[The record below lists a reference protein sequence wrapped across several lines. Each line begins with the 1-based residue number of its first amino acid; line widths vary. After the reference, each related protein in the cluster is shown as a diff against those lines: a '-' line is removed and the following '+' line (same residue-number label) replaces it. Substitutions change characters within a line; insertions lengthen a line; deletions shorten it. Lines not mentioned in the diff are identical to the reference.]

1 MTGGERRGEDGS
13 GGARERGQ
21 PGKPDQRAPAAP
33 TSIAELTPAWCTAAL
48 APLIAPARVVS
59 CTAHPIGTGQVAGT
73 YRLHLAYDRPGAGP
87 PTCVAKVP
95 SSDKSSRVAAAV
107 TRSYEIESGFYRD
120 LAPSLPVSLPA
131 CHHSA
136 FDPATGAYA
145 VLLEDLAPAR
155 PVDQLVG
162 CDADQLGGAVTEL
175 ARLHGAY
182 WADPDVARLSW
193 LPHTDRSSA
202 TGMAGL
208 ATASCR
214 RFLRRYGD
222 RLDPDVAEL
231 AERFPPDVA
240 GYLLHRPGPRT
251 VVHGDFRAD
260 NLMIR
265 NGRVTVVD
273 WQTVAHEPGVTDLAY
288 LLGGSVRSEI
298 RREVEGD
305 MVRLYAEVLRGAG
318 IAVDADACWADYR
331 RYALGGLLM
340 AIVASALVVRTERG
354 DGMFVTMANR
364 HGRHALD
371 LDARALLPT
380 RV

>member
-1 MTGGERRGEDGS
+1 MSGGERLGEQGGRRGVLVGRLGEH
-13 GGARERGQ
+13 
-21 PGKPDQRAPAAP
+21 DQGAPAAP
-33 TSIAELTPAWCTAAL
+33 SSIKDITPAWCTRAL
-48 APLIAPARVVS
+48 APLIGPARVVS
-59 CTAHPIGTGQVAGT
+59 CTACPIGTGQVADT
-73 YRLHLAYDRPGAGP
+73 YRLHLVYDRPGAGP
-87 PTCVAKVP
+87 PSCVAKVP
-95 SSDKSSRVAAAV
+95 SGDRSSRVAAAV

-120 LAPSLPVSLPA
+120 LAPTLPVSLPA

-136 FDPATGAYA
+136 FDAATGAYA

-162 CDADQLGGAVTEL
+162 CDADQLAGAVVEL
-175 ARLHGAY
+175 ARLHGAH
-182 WADPDVARLSW
+182 WADPGVAGLPW
-193 LPHTDRSSA
+193 MPHTDRAGA

-260 NLMIR
+260 NLMVR
-265 NGRVTVVD
+265 DGRITVVD

-288 LLGGSVRSEI
+288 LLGGSVRSEL
-298 RREVEGD
+298 RRELEDD
-305 MVRLYAEVLRGAG
+305 MVRLYAEVLRGSG
-318 IAVDADACWADYR
+318 IAVTDGACWTDYR

-354 DGMFVTMANR
+354 DGMFAAMANR

-371 LDARALLPT
+371 LDARALLPA
-380 RV
+380 RL